1 MNPNPLSQYFR
12 QPAVYIRLPSQGKF
26 YAAGSLD
33 MPANGELPVYPMTTM
48 DEITYRIPDA
58 LFNGSAVTSV
68 IESCVPNIKDAWQVP
83 NTDIDTLL
91 IAIRLATYG
100 HELDIDTKCPKCAAE
115 NSYGVDLRRTL
126 ERIVAPDY
134 DKPVVRGDLEIYL
147 RPLDYKDVNANNLTQ
162 FEEQKALQALTSAE
176 GDEAAKSQALG
187 DMLKKITQV
196 TIYALAKSIALVKT
210 PTARV
215 TELAHIQE
223 WLSNCDRQLFA
234 AIRDSIIEA
243 KQSSEIPPLDL
254 KCQDCSHE
262 FKQVFTMNMT
272 DFFADAS

>member
-134 DKPVVRGDLEIYL
+134 DKPIVRGDLEIYL

-223 WLSNCDRQLFA
+223 WLSNCNRQLFA

>member
-1 MNPNPLSQYFR
+1 MSSNPLSQYFR

-26 YAAGSLD
+26 YPPGSLD

-58 LFNGSAVTSV
+58 LFNGSAVVSV
-68 IESCVPNIKDAWQVP
+68 IESCIPNIKDAWKVP

-100 HELDIDTKCPKCAAE
+100 HELDIETKCPKCQAE
-115 NSYGVDLRRTL
+115 NSYGVDLRRL
-126 ERIVAPDY
+126 LDRINPTNY
-134 DKPVVRGDLEIYL
+134 DQPIVRGDLEIYL
-147 RPLDYKDVNANNLTQ
+147 KPLDYHDVNANNLTQ
-162 FEEQKALQALTSAE
+162 FEEQKALQSLTAAE
-176 GDEAAKSQALG
+176 GDDAAKSQALG

-196 TIYALAKSIALVKT
+196 TIQALAKSIALVKT

-215 TELAHIQE
+215 TELEHIQE

-234 AIRDSIIEA
+234 AVRDSIIDA

-254 KCQDCSHE
+254 KCRECSNE

-272 DFFADAS
+272 DFFGDAS

>member
-1 MNPNPLSQYFR
+1 MNTNPLSQYFR

-26 YAAGSLD
+26 YPPGSLD

-58 LFNGSAVTSV
+58 LFNGSAVVSV

-100 HELDIDTKCPKCAAE
+100 HELDIDTKCPKCEAE
-115 NSYGVDLRRTL
+115 NSYGVDLRRVL
-126 ERIVAPDY
+126 ERIVPPDY

-147 RPLDYKDVNANNLTQ
+147 KPLDYKDVNANNLTQ
-162 FEEQKALQALTSAE
+162 FEEQKALQALTAAE
-176 GDEAAKSQALG
+176 GDDAAKSQALG

-196 TIYALAKSIALVKT
+196 TIHALARSIALVKT

-215 TELAHIQE
+215 TELEHIQE

-234 AIRDSIIEA
+234 AVRDSIIEA